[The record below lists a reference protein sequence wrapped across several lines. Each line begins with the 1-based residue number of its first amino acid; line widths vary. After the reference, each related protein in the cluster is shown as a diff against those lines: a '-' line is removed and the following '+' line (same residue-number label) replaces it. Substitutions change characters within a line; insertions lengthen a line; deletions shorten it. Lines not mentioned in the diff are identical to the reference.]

1 MIFAGDESD
10 HPMALS
16 VLTRTPVV
24 DDDVDVADDCV
35 GNLNAIGAIIVLC
48 SACSESDAWT

>member
-16 VLTRTPVV
+16 VTHTSVV
-24 DDDVDVADDCV
+24 DDDVHDAADCFEK
-35 GNLNAIGAIIVLC
+35 LSAIGAIMFC
-48 SACSESDAWT
+48 M

>member
-10 HPMALS
+10 HPLALS
-16 VLTRTPVV
+16 VTHTPVV

-35 GNLNAIGAIIVLC
+35 GNLNAIGAIIVFC
-48 SACSESDAWT
+48 M

>member
-16 VLTRTPVV
+16 VLTHTPVV

-35 GNLNAIGAIIVLC
+35 RNLNAIGAIIVFC
-48 SACSESDAWT
+48 M